1 MATATRIDFRV
12 NRRAKTLIEK
22 AAALRGQSLSDFA
35 KITLLSTARH
45 VLRQH
50 QQTVL
55 SDRDRDIF
63 LALLDADAKPNAAL
77 RKAVKAYAVQIGQ
90 S

>member
-12 NRRAKTLIEK
+12 DRQSKALIEK
-22 AAALRGQSLSDFA
+22 AAALRGQTLSDFA
-35 KITLLSTARH
+35 KMALVRKARH

-55 SDRDRDIF
+55 SDRDRAIF
-63 LALLDADAKPNAAL
+63 LAMLDADAKPNAAL
-77 RKAVKAYAVQIGQ
+77 RKAVKAYASQTDR
-90 S
+90 